1 MTGNERK
8 IKKRIQLIVASSMF
22 TFFCLLLTL
31 TVQLA
36 IMANQRAMERSLKTQ
51 REILQQQLV
60 AENQKIDYYQSSQ
73 FIDEYALRELG
84 YGRDGAKI
92 FQSQ

>member
-8 IKKRIQLIVASSMF
+8 IKKRIQLIVAGSMF
-22 TFFCLLLTL
+22 AVVCLIVTL
-31 TVQLA
+31 GVQLA
-36 IMANQRAMERSLKTQ
+36 IMANQNAMKRSLNIQ
-51 REILQQQLV
+51 RQELQNQLSL
-60 AENQKIDYYQSSQ
+60 EEQKITYYQSSQ

-92 FQSQ
+92 FQNG